1 MPELVDVE
9 IVRRHLQRWTRGA
22 TIVGVDAGDRRILRP
37 GSPAGFRH
45 ALLGRRV
52 RGVSRRGKWLRI
64 ELDAG
69 VRVFSHLGMTGDWLQ
84 RDRHAAAERSERA
97 CLLLRRGRAFTTVRY
112 CDPRRF
118 GRLIAAHGDIDE
130 WRELGPDPLNDGLD
144 AESLAASLA
153 KSRRALKVTLM
164 DQTVL
169 AGIGNI
175 VATEA
180 LWVARLD
187 PRLRGDAASAA
198 DVRAIVRGLTVAI
211 EREAAF
217 GGEGEHRF
225 RVYGR
230 AGEPCPRCRAKLTS
244 ITLGGRTTALCPRCQ
259 SRRR

>member
-22 TIVGVDAGDRRILRP
+22 TIVDVDLDAGAHRLLRP
-37 GSPAGFRH
+37 GSPAAFRRT
-45 ALLGRRV
+45 LLGRRV
-52 RGVSRRGKWLRI
+52 RGVSRRGKWMRI
-64 ELDAG
+64 ELDGG
-69 VRVFSHLGMTGDWLQ
+69 VRVFSHLGMTGDWVL
-84 RDRHAAAERSERA
+84 RDRHAAPEPSEHAR
-97 CLLLRRGRAFTTVRY
+97 LSLRRGRVVTTVRY

-118 GRLIAAHGDIDE
+118 GRLVAARDDIDE

-144 AESLAASLA
+144 AQSLAASLA
-153 KSRRALKVTLM
+153 STRRPLKVALM

-187 PRLRGDAASAA
+187 PRMRSDAATTA
-198 DVRAIVRGLTVAI
+198 DVRALVRGLTVAI
-211 EREAAF
+211 EREVAF
-217 GGEGEHRF
+217 GGEGDERF

-230 AGEPCPRCRAKLTS
+230 AGEPCPRCEAKLAG
-244 ITLGGRTTALCPRCQ
+244 IVLGGRTTALCPRCQ
-259 SRRR
+259 A